1 MRCCTGRLIARR
13 DFRLPRMFAPLPK
26 KYAFS
31 LKNFVS
37 MVTTVT
43 SYIDSR
49 NRAYPGQG
57 FDGVVRVSSG
67 GYYGTGV
74 LLYDGL
80 AVLTAAHLFA
90 DTTSGASVH
99 FETSAGSQ
107 TLGASRITL
116 MPGYD
121 PYQDNNDLALVWL
134 SGSAPATANRYSL
147 YRSSDE
153 IGQTLTMVGYGLP
166 GGGDSGTLSS
176 YGGDPIRLKAD
187 NQFDADAA
195 TLKSWLGSAMGWTPT
210 PGTQLVADF
219 DNGSTSQDALG
230 HLIDRPGTGLG
241 QNEGMIAPGDSGG
254 PAFINGQVAG
264 IASYVASLSR
274 NGIYPDI
281 DGVTNS
287 SFGEIG
293 AWQRVSHYQQWIDQS
308 LRAQYPNAPSTP
320 EQVQKSVTEGNS
332 GTTYAY
338 FLLQFTGV
346 RSDASQTLSV
356 DYATRDGSAR
366 AGSDYL
372 ACTGTLLLYP
382 GENQAVI
389 PVEIV
394 GDSGSEPDE
403 IFYLDVTNPVG
414 GSFGEGVLK
423 LTAMRTIVNDD
434 GGLWA

>member
-1 MRCCTGRLIARR
+1 
-13 DFRLPRMFAPLPK
+13 
-26 KYAFS
+26 
-31 LKNFVS
+31 

-43 SYIDSR
+43 AYTDPR
-49 NRAYPGQG
+49 NRAYPGEG
-57 FDGVVRVSSG
+57 YDGVVRVSVA
-67 GYYGTGV
+67 GYYGTGL
-74 LLYDGL
+74 LLYNGQ
-80 AVLTAAHLFA
+80 AILTAAHLFA
-90 DTTSGASVH
+90 HGSTAASVQ
-99 FETSAGSQ
+99 FETTAGTQ
-107 TLGASRITL
+107 TIATNQASVL
-116 MPGYD
+116 SSYD
-121 PYQDNNDLALVWL
+121 AINGNNDLALVWL

-153 IGQTLTMVGYGLP
+153 IGQVLTMVGYGLP
-166 GGGDSGTLSS
+166 GSGDSGTLRS
-176 YGGDPIRLKAD
+176 YAGDPIRLKAD

-195 TLKSWLGSAMGWTPT
+195 TLKSGLGSAMGWAPAA
-210 PGTQLVADF
+210 GTQLVADF
-219 DNGSTSQDALG
+219 DNGSTSHDALRL
-230 HLIDRPGTGLG
+230 LIGRPGAGLG

-274 NGIYPDI
+274 NGINPDI

-308 LRAQYPNAPSTP
+308 LRAHYPNAPSKP
-320 EQVQKSVTEGNS
+320 EQVQKAVAEGDS

-346 RSDASQTLSV
+346 RSDPSQSLSV

-372 ACTGTLLLYP
+372 AAAGTLLLYP
-382 GENQAVI
+382 GEDQAVI
-389 PVEIV
+389 PVEII
-394 GDSGSEPDE
+394 GDTVSEPDE
-403 IFYLDVTNPVG
+403 TFYLDVSNPVG
-414 GSFGEGVLK
+414 GSFGAGVLK

-434 GGLWA
+434 GGVWA